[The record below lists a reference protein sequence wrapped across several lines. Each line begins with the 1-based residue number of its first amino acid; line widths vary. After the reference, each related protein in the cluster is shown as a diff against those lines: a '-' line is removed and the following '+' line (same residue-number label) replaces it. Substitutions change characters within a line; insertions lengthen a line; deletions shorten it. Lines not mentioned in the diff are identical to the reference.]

1 MREYRARAADVTALL
16 YEQLDWLTTQRS
28 ELESLRARVREAER
42 KTAAPCPK
50 RKRTAAAAVG
60 AGKAKASARHVTRP
74 ARDSII
80 SEIAR

>member
-1 MREYRARAADVTALL
+1 MREHRDRAVDVTALL
-16 YEQLDWLTTQRS
+16 YEQLDWLAIQRS

-60 AGKAKASARHVTRP
+60 AAQAKASAHHVTKP